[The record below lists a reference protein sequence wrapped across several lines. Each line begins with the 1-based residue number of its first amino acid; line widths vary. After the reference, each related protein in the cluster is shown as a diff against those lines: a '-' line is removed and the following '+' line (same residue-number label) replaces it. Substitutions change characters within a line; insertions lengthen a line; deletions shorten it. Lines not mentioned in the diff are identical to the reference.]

1 MIFMNSYKNALE
13 KIKITKEMENRIMRN
28 LRENNI
34 SQSNIC
40 KKSKIKWLKPVAL
53 TVGCCA
59 IVASSIFIYPKLQNN
74 DFNND
79 VQLVNPTKD
88 VSSINELK
96 TDLPFELEIPTKL
109 PKEYTLDSTSIIS
122 GTLAQIEYISKNDSI
137 TFRMTPGNEDISG
150 DYNNYSKEDKITI
163 DGIEVTIKG
172 DDRLYKVI
180 TWNNDNFSY
189 SLTTTAGLSEDI
201 IHEIIRNIK

>member
-1 MIFMNSYKNALE
+1 MNSYKNALE
-13 KIKITKEMENRIMRN
+13 KIKMTKEMENRIMKN
-28 LRENNI
+28 LKESNVN
-34 SQSNIC
+34 QSNIR
-40 KKSKIKWLKPVAL
+40 KKFKFKWLKPVAL

-74 DFNND
+74 NND

-96 TDLPFELEIPTKL
+96 TNLPFELKIPTKL

-122 GTLAQIEYISKNDSI
+122 STLAQIEYTSKNDSI

-150 DYNNYSKEDKITI
+150 DYNNYSKENKITV
-163 DGIEVTIKG
+163 DGIEVTIRG

-189 SLTTTAGLSEDI
+189 SITSTAGLSEDI